1 MSIIIKNR
9 EQYAKIVLDKVVAKL
24 EAMQKEI
31 VSDMKTALSALISI
45 EYLYELRDYIDQLIL
60 NWKDEEVELED
71 EDLDE

>member
-9 EQYAKIVLDKVVAKL
+9 EQHAKIVLDKVVAKL

-45 EYLYELRDYIDQLIL
+45 EYLYEIRDYIDQLIL

>member
-9 EQYAKIVLDKVVAKL
+9 EQHAKIVLDKVVAKL